1 MTMKMKM
8 TTKPGGQAKRLP
20 IAPGLPH
27 DIQDRCFADLP
38 SAAFRGRSLD
48 KSA

>member
-1 MTMKMKM
+1 MKM
-8 TTKPGGQAKRLP
+8 TMTTKCGGLAKRPL

-27 DIQDRCFADLP
+27 DIQDRCFEDLP

>member
-1 MTMKMKM
+1 MAMKM
-8 TTKPGGQAKRLP
+8 TMTPGGQAKRHP
-20 IAPGLPH
+20 TAPGLPH